1 MTRGV
6 AGGGAESNRAGRWLR
21 VGPWGPLPRLGEH
34 PPCFA
39 CSSPSSFLIPS
50 LLSQREDLGQLGLM
64 PSVFFFYLHRKGV
77 LNEASIL
84 RMRPFAG
91 LDACAAGLVSPG
103 ISYSVLHS
111 FWVTDDPG
119 FPLQSNLGK
128 LELCSQS

>member
-6 AGGGAESNRAGRWLR
+6 AGGGAEPNRAGRWLR

-39 CSSPSSFLIPS
+39 CVLESEFFSHPLS
-50 LLSQREDLGQLGLM
+50 LEPEGDLGQLGLM
-64 PSVFFFYLHRKGV
+64 PSVFFSFICIGV

-103 ISYSVLHS
+103 IS
-111 FWVTDDPG
+111 
-119 FPLQSNLGK
+119 
-128 LELCSQS
+128 